1 MSYLVLARKWRPQ
14 RFSEVIGQRHVV
26 RTLENA
32 LKSGRIA
39 HAYVFSGPR
48 GVGKTS
54 IARILA
60 KSLNC
65 AQGPTPEPC
74 GTCPSCLDVQEGTH
88 FDVIEIDGA
97 SNNSVNDIRELRTNV
112 KYGPGESRWK
122 VYIIDEVHMLSTSAF
137 NALLKTLEEPPP
149 RTVFIFATTE
159 LHKLPLTV
167 LSRCQRFDFKRLT
180 PLEIEESLG
189 RVCQGEQVEVEART
203 LRLIARRAD
212 GGMRDAQSML
222 DQVLS
227 FSEGAIQHDEVVQA
241 LGLVGQERLEQ
252 LLDALRERDGAAAL
266 RLGRDLAAAGA
277 DLGEFLIQLA
287 DSLRQLLLLKLEP
300 EAAASE
306 LPEDLLA
313 RMELLAPGFAE
324 DDLLRMLTF
333 LGGQIDAVRRGA
345 HPRLRFE
352 LALLRLTRME
362 RSLEVQ
368 ELLRGLA
375 GLPARSLAGLDP
387 AHGRTA
393 AMPSMAGE
401 EKKTPS
407 LTMDPGR
414 TAPHEATP
422 EPGPKPKPTA
432 VRSAPEEPASGAA
445 DPLRGQS
452 PAQAVDLDEVRAVW
466 PALLEEVERRFPL
479 LLEGFL
485 EFQPVALEQD
495 ALTLKGELRTGPLRD
510 RLEQARGELEGLLEQ
525 VLARVGRRLRLR
537 WIWRDG
543 TLTESERVLPS
554 RRTHLDSRSR
564 FDELRRESPLVE
576 DLFQRVEGRLLD
588 G

>member
-14 RFSEVIGQRHVV
+14 RFSEVIGQHHVV
-26 RTLENA
+26 RTLESA

-65 AQGPTPEPC
+65 AQGPTSEPC
-74 GTCPSCLDVQEGTH
+74 GTCASCLDVQEGTH

-180 PLEIEESLG
+180 PLEIEESLA
-189 RVCQGEQVEVEART
+189 RVCQGEQVEVEPRT

-227 FSEGAIQHDEVVQA
+227 FSEGAIRHDEVVQA
-241 LGLVGQERLEQ
+241 LGLVGQEQLERLLE
-252 LLDALRERDGAAAL
+252 ALRDRDGAAAL

-287 DSLRQLLLLKLEP
+287 DSLRHLLLLTLEP
-300 EAAASE
+300 EAAATE

-313 RMELLAPGFAE
+313 RLEALAPGFSE

-362 RSLEVQ
+362 RSLEVRD
-368 ELLRGLA
+368 LLRGLA
-375 GLPARSLAGLDP
+375 GLPVQALEGALPSAGRSLAPP
-387 AHGRTA
+387 ADV
-393 AMPSMAGE
+393 
-401 EKKTPS
+401 EKKTPR
-407 LTMDPGR
+407 LRPPDPER
-414 TAPHEATP
+414 PAAPPQEVPLPPPRAGTP
-422 EPGPKPKPTA
+422 
-432 VRSAPEEPASGAA
+432 AA
-445 DPLRGQS
+445 AGLE
-452 PAQAVDLDEVRAVW
+452 EVRAVW

-485 EFQPVALEQD
+485 EFHPVALEPGG
-495 ALTLKGELRTGPLRD
+495 LVMKGELRAGPLRD
-510 RLEQARGELEGLLEQ
+510 RLEQARPELEGLLEQ
-525 VLARVGRRLRLR
+525 VLARVGKGGRPR
-537 WIWRDG
+537 WIWREGPLAED
-543 TLTESERVLPS
+543 ERVLPA